1 VRVAQHTAIAVRQQR
16 LASQTKALAEAHLDR
31 FGDILYCLS

>member
-1 VRVAQHTAIAVRQQR
+1 VRVAQQTATAAQQQR
-16 LASQTKALAEAHLDR
+16 LASQTKALAEAQLDR